1 MTPNILDILGFSAFA
16 DDIINNLKS
25 KKTISFVERKNDL
38 IETKEQAQALEDE
51 ILTYLFNYQVSNPS
65 KFINIY
71 FEIRVLN
78 ALLER
83 RAIKL
88 SCTLTFRIMKVRK
101 MLLSA
106 LDGFCSL
113 DEAFSE
119 LNSLNATLRR
129 RDRQIRRINY
139 LNQGDNPIIETRTI
153 RNQLLNQMY
162 VKYAVS
168 SILEGDSIDESLL
181 ETITDALKGYKGNA
195 KYAIFL
201 LTVLHYASSSSDKFS
216 KWKQEVTDRR
226 YQAFLVK
233 DDSFAYRKAV
243 MEIEDLFF
251 SYIPPIRVIKD
262 IVKNIKTYFN

>member
-1 MTPNILDILGFSAFA
+1 MTTNILNILGFSAFA
-16 DDIINNLKS
+16 DEIIDNLKS
-25 KKTISFVERKNDL
+25 KKTISIVERKNDL
-38 IETKEQAQALEDE
+38 IKTKEQAQALDDE
-51 ILTYLFNYQVSNPS
+51 VLTYLFNYQVSNPS

-78 ALLER
+78 AILER
-83 RAIKL
+83 RIEL
-88 SCTLTFRIMKVRK
+88 SCKLTFRIMEVRK
-101 MLLSA
+101 MLTAALS
-106 LDGFCSL
+106 GFCSL
-113 DEAFSE
+113 DTALSE

-139 LNQGDNPIIETRTI
+139 LNQGNNPIIEARTI

-162 VKYAVS
+162 VKYVVS

-181 ETITDALKGYKGNA
+181 ETITDALKGDKGNT

-216 KWKQEVTDRR
+216 KWKQELTDRR
-226 YQAFLVK
+226 YQAYLVK

-243 MEIEDLFF
+243 LEIEDLFF